1 MREKMKK
8 QQRAKEKQQIMEQQ
22 QSEIQQ
28 GEMQQTDSILEAQ
41 KKIESPWVVAFK
53 RLRRNRLAMLSLGI
67 IILLVLLAVLADYI
81 TPYGRDQINMAP
93 KEVRGKVMELPI
105 KKEAPSAAFILGTD
119 ELGRDIFTRLIY
131 GGRISLSVGLFAV
144 SIQVVIGILI
154 GAAAGFYGG
163 IVDAILMRMTDI
175 IMCFPFLLIAITV
188 VAILGPNIFNVM
200 LVIGLLGWTGI
211 ARMVRG
217 QILSLREQ
225 EFMEAA
231 EALGIRD
238 SKKILKH
245 LLPNVMASVIVFATM
260 GMASAILTE
269 TSLSY
274 LGLGVTPPTPTW
286 GNMMQAAK
294 SIYALEN
301 QWWLWMP
308 PGFLTFIT
316 VMSFNILGDGLRDA
330 LDPKMKR

>member
-1 MREKMKK
+1 MSDQIK
-8 QQRAKEKQQIMEQQ
+8 QQQRDNALL
-22 QSEIQQ
+22 
-28 GEMQQTDSILEAQ
+28 DSQ
-41 KKIESPWVVAFK
+41 KKIESPWRVAFR
-53 RLRRNRLAMLSLGI
+53 RLKKNKMAMLSLGI
-67 IILLVLLAVLADYI
+67 IVVLVLLALLADYI
-81 TPYGRDQINMAP
+81 SPYDRDQINYAA

-105 KKEAPSAAFILGTD
+105 KKGAPSAQFLLGTD
-119 ELGRDIFTRLIY
+119 ELGRDILTRLIY

-144 SIQVVIGILI
+144 TLQVLIGIII
-154 GAAAGFYGG
+154 GAIAGHYGG
-163 IVDAILMRMTDI
+163 IVDAILMRLTDI

-188 VAILGPNIFNVM
+188 VAILGPSIFNVM

-211 ARMVRG
+211 ARMVRA

-238 SKKILKH
+238 SRKIFRH

-269 TSLSY
+269 TALSY

-286 GNMMQAAK
+286 GNMMQAAR
-294 SIYALEN
+294 SIYSLEN
-301 QWWLWMP
+301 HWWLWMP

>member
-1 MREKMKK
+1 MSESVKKK
-8 QQRAKEKQQIMEQQ
+8 QEANAKLDAKQ
-22 QSEIQQ
+22 
-28 GEMQQTDSILEAQ
+28 
-41 KKIESPWVVAFK
+41 KIESPWTIAFR
-53 RLRRNRLAMLSLGI
+53 RLKKNKLAMVSLV
-67 IILLVLLAVLADYI
+67 ILCVLVLSAILADFI
-81 TPYGRDQINMAP
+81 TPYDRDQINLAE
-93 KEVRGKVMELPI
+93 KEVRGKIMELPV
-105 KKEAPSAAFILGTD
+105 KKGAPNSEFLLGTD

-131 GGRISLSVGLFAV
+131 GGRISLTVGLVAV
-144 SIQVVIGILI
+144 FLQVIIGIIVGSL
-154 GAAAGFYGG
+154 AGFYGG
-163 IVDAILMRMTDI
+163 IVDAVLMRITDI

-188 VAILGPNIFNVM
+188 VAILGPSIFNVM

-211 ARMVRG
+211 ARIVRG

-238 SKKILKH
+238 SRKIFKH
-245 LLPNVMASVIVFATM
+245 LLPNVMASIIVFATM

-269 TSLSY
+269 SALSY

-294 SIYALEN
+294 SIYSLEHH
-301 QWWLWMP
+301 WWLWIP

>member
-1 MREKMKK
+1 MSDNSK
-8 QQRAKEKQQIMEQQ
+8 QQQ
-22 QSEIQQ
+22 EINAN
-28 GEMQQTDSILEAQ
+28 LESQ
-41 KKIESPWVVAFK
+41 KKIESPWTVAFR
-53 RLRRNRLAMLSLGI
+53 RLRKNKMAMVSLGI
-67 IILLVLLAVLADYI
+67 IVVLILAAILADFI
-81 TPYGRDQINMAP
+81 TPYDRDQINYAE
-93 KEVRGKVMELPI
+93 KDVRGKVMNLPI
-105 KKEAPSAAFILGTD
+105 KKGEPSSEFILGTD
-119 ELGRDIFTRLIY
+119 ELGRDIFTRLVY

-144 SIQVVIGILI
+144 TIQVIIGII
-154 GAAAGFYGG
+154 VGAIAGHYGG
-163 IVDAILMRMTDI
+163 IIDAILMRVTDI

-211 ARMVRG
+211 ARMVRA

-238 SKKILKH
+238 SRKIFKH

-269 TSLSY
+269 TALSY

-286 GNMMQAAK
+286 GNMMQAAR
-294 SIYALEN
+294 SIYSLEN
-301 QWWLWMP
+301 HWWLWMP

>member
-1 MREKMKK
+1 MSESVKKK
-8 QQRAKEKQQIMEQQ
+8 QQANANLDAKQ
-22 QSEIQQ
+22 
-28 GEMQQTDSILEAQ
+28 
-41 KKIESPWVVAFK
+41 KIESPWTIAFR
-53 RLRRNRLAMLSLGI
+53 RLKKNKLAMVSLF
-67 IILLVLLAVLADYI
+67 ILCVLVLSAILADVI
-81 TPYGRDQINMAP
+81 TPYGRDQINLAD

-105 KKEAPSAAFILGTD
+105 KKEAPDSNFILGTD

-131 GGRISLSVGLFAV
+131 GGRISLTVGLVAV
-144 SIQVVIGILI
+144 FLQVIIGIAVGSI
-154 GAAAGFYGG
+154 AGFYGG
-163 IVDAILMRMTDI
+163 IVDAILMRLTDI

-188 VAILGPNIFNVM
+188 VAILGPSIFNVM

-211 ARMVRG
+211 ARIVRG

-238 SKKILKH
+238 SRKIFKH
-245 LLPNVMASVIVFATM
+245 LLPNVMASIIVFATM

-269 TSLSY
+269 SALSY
-274 LGLGVTPPTPTW
+274 LGMGVTPPTPTW

-294 SIYALEN
+294 SIYSL
-301 QWWLWMP
+301 QHHWWLWIP